1 MKHLRIVCTAKK
13 INPKEI
19 AAAESY
25 FLSKGFEVSKGQNL
39 HSEWNQFAGTDAQ
52 RAADLTA
59 ALQDETVDVI
69 WFARGG
75 YGSLRVWQLMEKTL
89 LANHNKT
96 LLGYSDMTVW
106 LNQSFIANT
115 KALHATMPIS
125 FADSTPE
132 SLDMA
137 TDFLLDN
144 KLPNWEWKAKE
155 SMGDIDVTAK
165 LFGGNLSLLYSLTG
179 TPLMEVNEPIILMIE
194 DLDEY
199 YYSCD
204 RMLINLVHQPFW
216 KNVKAVVL
224 GGFTSMN
231 DNDTPFGMSIAEI
244 LHNLSPATPVVSS
257 APYGHQNHNLPW
269 IVGASAQIRVVGN
282 EARLNFLQTN
292 LNKMGTQK
300 DVDLPV
306 INYEFWLDQWDKQIG
321 AEKVYS
327 NKNTK
332 QFIVFD
338 GNTSECAN
346 KIVELTKEQNLNKE
360 IMLRVVD
367 LIYSWGGPSGR
378 MFYSS
383 VGNNL
388 SPRKELEINGACFA
402 TYEKGVK
409 LARAGDAKCKEIF
422 KTIKGIGSSFASKHA
437 YFWSLSS
444 QYPLIIVDSKIA
456 GVLGYQTVEELER
469 KVNYLEIVVKF
480 KEKASVEFGDN
491 DSSKVERAL
500 FAFHNYYFLNDNS
513 KWKNKIEFYDYPEAE
528 RLAKVLFD

>member
-144 KLPNWEWKAKE
+144 KLPNWEWKAEE
-155 SMGDIDVTAK
+155 STGDIDVTAK

-199 YYSCD
+199 YYACD

-269 IVGASAQIRVVGN
+269 IVGA
-282 EARLNFLQTN
+282 
-292 LNKMGTQK
+292 K
-300 DVDLPV
+300 
-306 INYEFWLDQWDKQIG
+306 
-321 AEKVYS
+321 
-327 NKNTK
+327 
-332 QFIVFD
+332 
-338 GNTSECAN
+338 AN
-346 KIVELTKEQNLNKE
+346 VK
-360 IMLRVVD
+360 VVD
-367 LIYSWGGPSGR
+367 
-378 MFYSS
+378 
-383 VGNNL
+383 NN
-388 SPRKELEINGACFA
+388 A
-402 TYEKGVK
+402 T
-409 LARAGDAKCKEIF
+409 L
-422 KTIKGIGSSFASKHA
+422 
-437 YFWSLSS
+437 
-444 QYPLIIVDSKIA
+444 
-456 GVLGYQTVEELER
+456 
-469 KVNYLEIVVKF
+469 NYLK
-480 KEKASVEFGDN
+480 
-491 DSSKVERAL
+491 
-500 FAFHNYYFLNDNS
+500 
-513 KWKNKIEFYDYPEAE
+513 
-528 RLAKVLFD
+528 